1 MRAVLSRFFIT
12 VPSPPVADRLG
23 RRQATGLSPNIPG
36 NQCIKWFYDSTETF
50 FVCIETL
57 VFDIE
62 INFATV
68 KIT

>member
-1 MRAVLSRFFIT
+1 VLSRFFIT
-12 VPSPPVADRLG
+12 VPSPPVAALLG
-23 RRQATGLSPNIPG
+23 RRQATGLCHIIPG
-36 NQCIKWFYDSTETF
+36 NQCIKWFYDSSETF
-50 FVCIETL
+50 FVSIETL